1 MKSKYYIFV
10 LLSFVTLLMATMTV
24 ISNAPA
30 DISNV
35 YSAYS
40 LIKQAKKL
48 DSEFY
53 QNKVIEYQGKIQDLS
68 KQKEQ
73 LNTKLED
80 IKKEMSSYNS
90 NTAEDLGPMTSDL
103 MYSKLVEAGNLN
115 GAKVIKYYSY
125 ENESYM
131 TSIIGTLGQ
140 LNGTVQNLKDSL
152 SDWRVDI
159 GNYSLR
165 ENYDAY
171 DLKRT
176 YDDGTQMTWYDNKI
190 INALGEVI
198 SLDDFVIEEDEDT
211 GIKYSI
217 TSLDDVKF
225 DTEGRNAELTASNS
239 YYENKMNEALK
250 NYGNQLTILQQAD
263 YTDEVKVELKTELD
277 NNYLETVDGLKKA
290 KEAAAKS
297 IEAKYQV
304 KYEKDKKHAAYAIET
319 YEQKVKEL
327 RGMLIDSSSIEY
339 RLDLTFI
346 S

>member
-1 MKSKYYIFV
+1 MKSKSYIFI
-10 LLSFVTLLMATMTV
+10 LLSFVALLMITMTV
-24 ISNAPA
+24 INNAPA

-40 LIKQAKKL
+40 SVKQAKKL
-48 DSEFY
+48 DSELY
-53 QNKVIEYQGKIQDLS
+53 QNKVIEYQEKIQDLR

-80 IKKEMSSYNS
+80 IKKEMNSYSSN
-90 NTAEDLGPMTSDL
+90 NAEDLGPMTSDL

-125 ENESYM
+125 EDESYM
-131 TSIIGTLGQ
+131 TSITGTLSQ
-140 LNGTVQNLKDSL
+140 LNGTVQSLKDYL
-152 SDWRVDI
+152 SDWKVDI

-176 YDDGTQMTWYDNKI
+176 YDDGTQMNWYDAKI

-198 SLDDFVIEEDEDT
+198 SLDDLIIEEDEDT
-211 GIKYSI
+211 GIKYSV

-225 DTEGRNAELTASNS
+225 DTEGRNTELTASNS
-239 YYENKMNEALK
+239 YYENKMNEALE
-250 NYGNQLTILQQAD
+250 NYGNQLTILQKAD
-263 YTDEVKVELKTELD
+263 YTEEVKEELKVELD
-277 NNYLETVDGLKKA
+277 NNYNETIDGLKKA

-297 IEAKYQV
+297 IEAKYQA
-304 KYEKDKKHAAYAIET
+304 KYENDKKNAAYAIET
-319 YEQKVKEL
+319 YEQKVEEL